1 MDDVLGAPPA
11 RTDRLRPRR
20 GPEEPFLAKCAGGG
34 LPCEMKPPG
43 CCRMASAKAMM
54 PWQCRATVRSWLLYL
69 LRRSVCQ
76 RRRVRVVPSQGR
88 RPKHSAVLAQNASGA
103 ASDVYSQLRLP
114 RSGARPLPCRRSAGS
129 TRAVDEGWFAGTPMG
144 LPAAQAPAASCGVVV
159 TQLRLSRSGAW
170 PLPCRRSSAG
180 SATRA
185 RLPAPQWG
193 CLSALPPRPAVRWSS
208 GSDSRSA
215 EPGRGR
221 VQTCTPSSGSR
232 AAGPGRCRIG
242 GRLVRHRSLTESQW
256 SPARRYVSE
265 VGWIVDEGSI
275 LQDLQ
280 APQWACLLE
289 LPPRR
294 RVLWFCG
301 HTAQTLAPQSP
312 AVAVSE
318 VS

>member
-159 TQLRLSRSGAW
+159 TQLRLSRSGAR
-170 PLPCRRSSAG
+170 PLPCRRSAG

-193 CLSALPPRPAVRWSS
+193 SRPELSPHPAVRWSS
-208 GSDSRSA
+208 GSGSRAA

-221 VQTCTPSSGSR
+221 AQ
-232 AAGPGRCRIG
+232 
-242 GRLVRHRSLTESQW
+242 GRLVRRRGLVGRHRNG
-256 SPARRYVSE
+256 PACPS
-265 VGWIVDEGSI
+265 S
-275 LQDLQ
+275 
-280 APQWACLLE
+280 
-289 LPPRR
+289 R
-294 RVLWFCG
+294 RVLPSGG
-301 HTAQTLAPQSP
+301 HEVTQVPHL
-312 AVAVSE
+312 VSVE
-318 VS
+318 PGPSLRVGGRLGRRQGLVCRHPDGMA